1 MPSDRNVRERR
12 QQAILEILTE
22 GQLVEQQRDLVDL
35 LRERGIP
42 ATQSSISRDL
52 RDLGIVRFGDQ
63 YVLPDIFGVVS
74 PFQKVV
80 GFVKEVKPAGPYL
93 TLIVTEPGA
102 GNVVAQAIDAAGW
115 DDVVGTVAGPN
126 SVLVL
131 TDGGF
136 DQKLL
141 FARLKRYLEEE

>member
-1 MPSDRNVRERR
+1 MPSNRNVRERR

-63 YVLPDIFGVVS
+63 YVLPDIFEVVS

-93 TLIVTEPGA
+93 SLIVTEPGA